1 MSEYLIRY
9 RIRVRTF
16 MPLNYYQAVWKEGQQ
31 NTIYLECMK
40 SPNPYFWKSLY
51 SSKHVPVRKPRIWW
65 KIMQKY
71 QSNLKDFIYDLE
83 VEEEDNDIS
92 GYVKSKRQIKKTRW
106 WQLYEPE
113 S

>member
-1 MSEYLIRY
+1 
-9 RIRVRTF
+9 
-16 MPLNYYQAVWKEGQQ
+16 
-31 NTIYLECMK
+31 
-40 SPNPYFWKSLY
+40 
-51 SSKHVPVRKPRIWW
+51 
-65 KIMQKY
+65 MQKY